1 MQEELDT
8 AKRLAVRAGAIL
20 LEHYSRQH
28 THGHSDP
35 VGDARHS
42 VNTFLVEELKR
53 SFPGDGIV
61 STEDRDHRHAFSKSH
76 VWIIDPLDGNLEFTR
91 HKNEFAVMIGL
102 SIDGAARLGVIY
114 QPRTEKI
121 YYAISGSSA
130 FLMANRATHI
140 LQVSGESDPLA
151 MTIACSRLHHTPHID
166 LLQRK
171 IGINNAIFY
180 GSIGLNV
187 GLICEGL
194 VHVYVH
200 AKRRAKPWSTCAS
213 DVILHEAGGRLTNL
227 SNVPIRYGVVE
238 AMNLGPAIASNGAI
252 HDRIIEAAKSILPE
266 ALS

>member
-1 MQEELDT
+1 MQKELDT

-20 LEHYSRQH
+20 LDHYHRPRI
-28 THGHSDP
+28 HGQSNP
-35 VGDARHS
+35 VADARHS

-61 STEDRDHRHAFSKSH
+61 SMDDHDHHHAFFRSR
-76 VWIIDPLDGNLEFTR
+76 VWIIDPLDGTLEFTR
-91 HKNEFAVMIGL
+91 RKNEFAVMIGL

-114 QPRTEKI
+114 QPRTQKL

-130 FLMANRATHI
+130 FLMANRAAQI
-140 LQVSGESDPLA
+140 LQVSRESDPLA
-151 MTIACSRLHHTPHID
+151 MTIAHSRLHHTPHID
-166 LLQRK
+166 LLQRQ
-171 IGINNAIFY
+171 IGIKNAISY

-187 GLICEGL
+187 GLICESL

-200 AKRRAKPWSTCAS
+200 AKRHAKPWSTCAP

-227 SNVPIRYGVVE
+227 SNAHIRYGIE
-238 AMNLGPAIASNGAI
+238 ESMNLGPAIASNGTI
-252 HDRIIEAAKSILPE
+252 HDRIIEAAKAVLP

>member
-1 MQEELDT
+1 MQKALDT

-20 LEHYSRQH
+20 LEHYNRPRTPGYSN
-28 THGHSDP
+28 P
-35 VGDARHS
+35 VADARRAA
-42 VNTFLVEELKR
+42 NTFLLEELQR
-53 SFPGDGIV
+53 WFPGAGIV
-61 STEDRDHRHAFSKSH
+61 STEDRDHRDAFSKSH
-76 VWIIDPLDGNLEFTR
+76 VWIIDPLDGTLEFTR
-91 HKNEFAVMIGL
+91 RKNEFAVMIGL

-114 QPRTEKI
+114 QPRTEKT

-140 LQVSGESDPLA
+140 LQVSGESDPMA
-151 MTIACSRLHHTPHID
+151 MTIARSRLHHTPHID
-166 LLQRK
+166 LLQRQ

-187 GLICEGL
+187 GLICEGF

-200 AKRRAKPWSTCAS
+200 AKRHAKPWSTCAP

-238 AMNLGPAIASNGAI
+238 SMNLGPAIASNGAI
-252 HDRIIEAAKSILPE
+252 HDRIIAAAKSTLSE